1 MQYFMDRWSQTEVR
15 IATVLVSGIT
25 ESDPDLS
32 AFSDMCEVS
41 IVGETRAGRALHMEG
56 SPSTNECPLCD
67 TVVPLEFVQCVGKLS
82 VKALVQ

>member
-15 IATVLVSGIT
+15 ITTVLVSGIT

-32 AFSDMCEVS
+32 GFSDTCEVS

-67 TVVPLEFVQCVGKLS
+67 TVVLLS
-82 VKALVQ
+82 LCNVWGSCP

>member
-32 AFSDMCEVS
+32 AFSDTCEVS
-41 IVGETRAGRALHMEG
+41 IVGEMSRESPAHGGEG
-56 SPSTNECPLCD
+56 LYE
-67 TVVPLEFVQCVGKLS
+67 
-82 VKALVQ
+82 